1 MECGGFAVRLYLK
14 GRRRTASLDW
24 VFVQAGWHGS
34 RRADPPALAGVPQ
47 NVTVVDTGIMSE
59 TQADA
64 EIDGMS
70 GLTLG
75 GRRLEVLDRFRIYAC
90 GITPYDV
97 THLGHAATFVWVD
110 ALTRSLRLLGVEPEV
125 CRNVTDVDDVLDEA
139 AGRAGE
145 PYDAFAAVQ
154 QYYFERD
161 MAALNVRD
169 VAHEPRAHRY
179 VDQVIRLAG
188 GLLNGGAAYVRNGS
202 VYFRGEPAV
211 RRSGLDRETALRLF
225 AEYGGRPDDAAKDDP
240 LDVAVW
246 QVSEPGHPAWESPWG
261 QGRPGW
267 HAECAA
273 MAMSVFGPVVDV
285 HAGGADLR
293 FPHHAYHAAMAEAFT
308 GVRPYARAWLHAGTV
323 RIGGAKMAKS
333 AGNLVLVR
341 DLVDSHPAAAVRL
354 MILDRPWDKEWDYSP
369 ALLDRAEARLEGLYQ
384 AAGRAGMSRAAVP
397 EIARHLAADLNVTA
411 AVDTGIEEG
420 GAAAR
425 VVAATLGLN

>member
-1 MECGGFAVRLYLK
+1 MSK
-14 GRRRTASLDW
+14 MQAS
-24 VFVQAGWHGS
+24 
-34 RRADPPALAGVPQ
+34 
-47 NVTVVDTGIMSE
+47 
-59 TQADA
+59 A
-64 EIDGMS
+64 EIAEVGA
-70 GLTLG
+70 LTLG
-75 GRRLEVLDRFRIYAC
+75 GRRLAVLDRARIYAC

-110 ALTRSLRLLGVEPEV
+110 ALARTLRLLGVEPEV

-145 PYDAFAAVQ
+145 PYDAFAAAG
-154 QYYFERD
+154 QYYFDRD
-161 MAALNVRD
+161 MAALSVRD
-169 VAHEPRAHRY
+169 VAHEPRARRY

-188 GLLNGGAAYVRNGS
+188 GLLAAGAAYERHGS

-211 RRSGLDRETALRLF
+211 RGSGLDLGMALRLS
-225 AEYGGRPDDAAKDDP
+225 AEYGGRPDDPAKDDP
-240 LDVAVW
+240 LDVAIW
-246 QVSEPGHPAWESPWG
+246 QAGEPGHPVWESPWG
-261 QGRPGW
+261 RGRPGW

-273 MAMSVFGPVVDV
+273 MALSVFGAGVDV

-341 DLVDSHPAAAVRL
+341 DLAADHPAAAVRL
-354 MILDRPWDKEWDYSP
+354 MILDRPWGADWDYSP
-369 ALLDRAEARLEGLYQ
+369 GLLEAAEKRLENLYR
-384 AAGRAGMSRAAVP
+384 AAGRTVTAPAAVP
-397 EIARHLAADLNVTA
+397 EIRRLLAADLNVTA
-411 AVDTGIEEG
+411 AIDAGIEEG

-425 VVAATLGLN
+425 SVTAALGLS